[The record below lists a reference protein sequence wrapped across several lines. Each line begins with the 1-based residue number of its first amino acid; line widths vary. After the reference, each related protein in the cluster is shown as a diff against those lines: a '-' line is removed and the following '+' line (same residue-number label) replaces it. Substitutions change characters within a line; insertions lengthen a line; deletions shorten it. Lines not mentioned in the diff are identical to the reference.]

1 MQLRSYIYVQQL
13 TSTADGHVELPR
25 IHKSQI
31 IESIAG
37 LMTDLSTSM
46 QVHAWRE

>member
-1 MQLRSYIYVQQL
+1 MFSNLPVR
-13 TSTADGHVELPR
+13 ADDGHVELPR
-25 IHKSQI
+25 VHKSQI
-31 IESIAG
+31 TESIAG